1 MLAALHRPARAA
13 SFFTMSNVAEIEAA
27 IQRLPLTEIEKVAE
41 WLTTYRAQRSN
52 RPTAEAW
59 LERASGAAR
68 PGATTAEVMSLTR
81 GET

>member
-1 MLAALHRPARAA
+1 
-13 SFFTMSNVAEIEAA
+13 MSNVAEIEAA

-41 WLTTYRAQRSN
+41 WLATYRAQRSN
-52 RPTAEAW
+52 RPPAEAW
-59 LERASGAAR
+59 LERARGAAR